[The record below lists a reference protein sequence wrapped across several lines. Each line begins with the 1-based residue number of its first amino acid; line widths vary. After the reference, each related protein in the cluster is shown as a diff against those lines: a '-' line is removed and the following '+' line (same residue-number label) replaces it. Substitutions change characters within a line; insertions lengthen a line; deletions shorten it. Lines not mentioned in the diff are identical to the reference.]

1 MLQRMFLFTVLLFSG
16 LFVVNSVV
24 IPHVR
29 RSRGHDELR
38 QRSLQ
43 KGREVIMQAVA
54 AHGGLAV
61 WQSKTDMSL
70 HLTDQWNAVSGAV
83 FSNLIN
89 LWPERKV
96 ETQQYHLLHERA
108 SRLEMNT
115 KSGKHVWAY
124 RDFQPWALLNNQ
136 IDASNIRRAGLTLPL
151 SQYLLTLPYRFLEA
165 GAFPHFENEIKEGT
179 RVLDRVRIVFGLN
192 AGSYPTNEYL
202 ADFDQATGRLARL
215 EYTLIEKMPGYVTFR
230 ADFENYQQF
239 DGLWMPTQIN
249 FHFSK
254 PLVDLPLNRWQ
265 ISDVRFNTGV
275 AENFF
280 ARETGPANGRSRL

>member
-43 KGREVIMQAVA
+43 KGHDLIMQAVA
-54 AHGGLAV
+54 AHGGLDV
-61 WQSKTDMSL
+61 WQNKTDMSL
-70 HLTDQWNAVSGAV
+70 HLSDQWNSLPGAV
-83 FSNLIN
+83 FSNLLN
-89 LWPERKV
+89 LWPARKV

-115 KSGKHVWAY
+115 ENGRYIWGY
-124 RDFQPWALLNNQ
+124 RNFQPWALLNDQ

-151 SQYLLTLPYRFLEA
+151 SQYLLSLPYRFLEA
-165 GAFPHFENEIKEGT
+165 GALPHFENEINEGT
-179 RVLDRVRIVFGLN
+179 RVFDRVRVVFGLN
-192 AGSYPTNEYL
+192 AGSYPTNEYT

-215 EYTLIEKMPGYVTFR
+215 EYTLMEKMPGYVSFR
-230 ADFENYQQF
+230 ADFEDYQQF
-239 DGLWMPTQIN
+239 DGIWMPTQIN

-265 ISDVRFNTGV
+265 ISGVRFNTGV
-275 AENFF
+275 TENFF
-280 ARETGPANGRSRL
+280 ARETARANERSQL

>member
-29 RSRGHDELR
+29 RARGHDELR

-43 KGREVIMQAVA
+43 KGRDVIMHAVA
-54 AHGGLAV
+54 AHGGLEA
-61 WQSKTDMSL
+61 WKSKTDMSL
-70 HLTDQWNAVSGAV
+70 TLTDQWNSLPGAV
-83 FSNLIN
+83 FSNLLN

-96 ETQQYHLLHERA
+96 ETQQYHLLHQRA

-115 KSGKHVWAY
+115 ENGKHVWGY
-124 RDFQPWALLNNQ
+124 RDLQPWALLNNQ

-151 SQYLLTLPYRFLEA
+151 SQYLLALPYRFLEA
-165 GAFPHFENEIKEGT
+165 GAFPHFENEIKADD
-179 RVLDRVRIVFGLN
+179 RVFDRVRIVFGLN

-202 ADFDQATGRLARL
+202 ADFDQATGRLARV
-215 EYTLIEKMPGYVTFR
+215 EYTLIEKMPGYVSFR

-249 FHFSK
+249 FHFTK
-254 PLVDLPLNRWQ
+254 PLVDLPLNRWR
-265 ISDVRFNTGV
+265 ISGVRFNTGV

-280 ARETGPANGRSRL
+280 TREAGRQNEASRL